1 MLRPSLDIKPVEAA
15 SHERANMINY
25 GFIQFVPLRGME
37 VNMRKTIN
45 DIRTEALA
53 LSASERASLAH
64 DLILSLDNPDGLG
77 LQPEQEAEIKRRVQI
92 VQEGKAIGRSWESVV
107 SDIQAEYDK

>member
-1 MLRPSLDIKPVEAA
+1 MKR
-15 SHERANMINY
+15 
-25 GFIQFVPLRGME
+25 
-37 VNMRKTIN
+37 TIN

-64 DLILSLDNPDGLG
+64 DLTLSLDNPDDLD

-92 VQEGKAIGRSWESVV
+92 IQEGKANGRSLESAI
-107 SDIQAEYDK
+107 SELKS